1 MANSVDNFT
10 GVDSIDIGEGR
21 SMSLYKAKNVSLQV
35 IRDGVPT
42 ILKNFQDGDMATV
55 QKTNAKV
62 DAMTDAQAGV
72 AGAVTDDSLGTATV
86 TVQQGGETND
96 LLSDLYNS
104 DEVFGFFMSYG
115 DEIVG
120 GNHCMIQKAPD
131 SAFGKAVPTRAWA
144 IQIFDY
150 TYDGNRNA

>member
-1 MANSVDNFT
+1 MSAVDDFT
-10 GVDSIDIGEGR
+10 GIDSIDNGEGR
-21 SMSLYKAKNVSLQV
+21 TMYLYKAKNVALNI
-35 IRDGVPT
+35 IRDGVAL
-42 ILKNFQDGDMATV
+42 IMKNFQDGDMASV

-62 DAMTDAQAGV
+62 DAMTDPQAGV
-72 AGAVTDDSLGTATV
+72 AGAVTYDSLGTATV
-86 TVQQGGETND
+86 NVQQGSETND
-96 LLSDLYNS
+96 LLSDLYNN

-131 SAFGKAVPTRAWA
+131 AAFGKAVPTRAWT

-150 TYDGNRNA
+150 SYDGNRNA

>member
-1 MANSVDNFT
+1 MSAVDDFT
-10 GVDSIDIGEGR
+10 GIDSIDIGEGR
-21 SMSLYKAKNVSLQV
+21 TMNLYKAKNVALNI
-35 IRDGVPT
+35 IRDGVAL
-42 ILKNFQDGDMATV
+42 IMKNFQDGDMASV
-55 QKTNAKV
+55 QKTNAKI
-62 DAMTDAQAGV
+62 DAMADPQAGV
-72 AGAVTDDSLGTATV
+72 AGAVTYDSLGTATV

-96 LLSDLYNS
+96 LLSDLYNN

-131 SAFGKAVPTRAWA
+131 AAFGKAVPTRAWT

-150 TYDGNRNA
+150 SYDGNRNA